1 MKPPLTAGI
10 LGLGACLPE
19 LIRGGDDPVFSAIR
33 GGTEALR
40 AISTGV
46 RERRALAPGEKL
58 VDLMAS
64 AARSALAS
72 ARTSPSE
79 IDRLI
84 GYESLS
90 EYLTPNGLYLL
101 HRELELPARTMVLPL
116 NCDFSNFVLGI
127 AQAAEAIAAG
137 RCGKALV
144 VCGSNWTRFVDHTKP
159 HAALAG
165 DGAGAAVIGA
175 SERLA
180 VVDYAVET
188 DSRSFELWTMK
199 ARVLEGPDGRYVR
212 LGDDGLPAPTY
223 ELARDAAPAFLA
235 RGVEIPVRL
244 ARRLLAEHG
253 VSPSEVTLI
262 PHQTRALI
270 DAWAAAIEPGAVLH
284 TCESLG
290 NMSHASIPVTL
301 ARRAAEVHTPYI
313 LLISVGTGSHFAV
326 MLLRTGS
333 QAPSAQREDRP

>member
-1 MKPPLTAGI
+1 MKLPLTAGI
-10 LGLGACLPE
+10 LGLGACLPDS
-19 LIRGGDDPVFSAIR
+19 IRGGDDPAYAAIR
-33 GGTEALR
+33 GGAEALH
-40 AISTGV
+40 AIAAGV
-46 RERRALAPGEKL
+46 RERRALASGEQL
-58 VDLMAS
+58 VDLMVG

-101 HRELELPARTMVLPL
+101 HRRLELPPRTMVLPL
-116 NCDFSNFVLGI
+116 NCDFSNFVLGV
-127 AQAAEAIAAG
+127 ASAAEAIAAG

-144 VCGSNWTRFVDHTKP
+144 VCGSNWTRFVDSTKP

-165 DGAGAAVIGA
+165 DGAGAAVVGP
-175 SERLA
+175 SERLT

-188 DSRSFELWTMK
+188 DSGSFDLWTMK
-199 ARVLEGPDGRYVR
+199 ARVLEGPEGRYLK

-223 ELARDAAPAFLA
+223 ELAKDAQPAFLA

-244 ARRLLAEHG
+244 ARGLLEEHG
-253 VSPSEVTLI
+253 VRPSDVTLI

-270 DAWAAAIEPGAVLH
+270 DAWAAALEPGAVLH
-284 TCESLG
+284 TSETLG

-301 ARRAAEVHTPYI
+301 AMRAGEVCTPYI

-333 QAPSAQREDRP
+333 QAPPAQREDRP